1 MSGGFLALQA
11 KKSKERTKKV
21 DLEDAFRAADKDQ
34 SGRITLD
41 EWIEVL
47 KASGQDVSRS
57 EVVDMFRERD
67 HDLSGT
73 MSFEEFCGRETR
85 NELAF
90 KAIDKNGDGY
100 ISRNEFKRICPN
112 MSQEQIDR
120 AFAKFDKDE
129 TGRINYREYCEMLNK
144 RLEKS
149 KRSDSGGIPTGTKK
163 E

>member
-149 KRSDSGGIPTGTKK
+149 KRSDSGGIPTQTKK